1 MEHLINW
8 HYPMSGLDKMR
19 VLYVSAEVAPFAKV
33 GGLAD
38 VAAGLPKAIK
48 ELGHDCRVILPYYQ
62 LIADNPRWKTKVIVE
77 SFEVNLNPVWTKTAS
92 LRQLDFEGM
101 TYYFIETDEWFIESK
116 DSGSMYQPGGE
127 VHAFF
132 VAATLKAMEMI
143 MWIPDVV
150 HANDWHTGFLPVL
163 LKEKMGPIWD
173 KTGSVFSIHNMAY
186 QGEFSID
193 SLDWLDLS
201 HDLYNFEQVEAWGQ
215 VNFMKAG
222 MSFADVVNT
231 VSPSYA
237 EEIQTEEYGC
247 GLEGLNSYLAENDR
261 LFGVLNG
268 LDYDVWNPVT
278 DTRITA
284 NFSPTQ
290 LDGKIACRES
300 LMGQLG
306 FTPIPGAPLVGMI
319 SRISTQ
325 KGFDLLVTSA
335 HELFELPIQ
344 MVVQGLGDPQI
355 IEGLRHLEKTYPNQ
369 FKFLNAF
376 DEELAQQIYSGC
388 DAFLMPSAFEPC
400 GLGQLIAMRYGTL
413 PIVRATGGLKDT
425 VIEGVNGFAFENR
438 SRKEFI
444 DAVSRAHAA
453 FSTPQWTT
461 MVTNAMT
468 ADFGWKASA
477 MKYLELYEKAI
488 KRRAGQVMIQERP
501 KHSA

>member
-1 MEHLINW
+1 
-8 HYPMSGLDKMR
+8 MSGQDKMR

-48 ELGHDCRVILPYYQ
+48 NLGIDCRVILPYYQ
-62 LIADNPRWKTKVIVE
+62 LIADNPRWKTSVIVD
-77 SFEVNLNPVWTKTAS
+77 SFDVQLNPLWTKKAT
-92 LRQLDFEGM
+92 LRQLEFEGM
-101 TYYFIETDEWFIESK
+101 TYYFIETDEWFTESK

-127 VHAFF
+127 VHSFF
-132 VAATLKAMEMI
+132 VAATLRAMELI

-173 KTGSVFSIHNMAY
+173 KTASVYSIHNMAY
-186 QGEFSID
+186 QGEFSVEA
-193 SLDWLDLS
+193 LDWMDLS
-201 HDLYNFEQVEAWGQ
+201 RDLYNFEQVEAWGQ

-222 MSFADVVNT
+222 MSFADIVNT

-237 EEIQTEEYGC
+237 QEIQTEEYGC
-247 GLEGLNSYLAENDR
+247 GLEGLNNYLAENDR

-268 LDYDVWNPVT
+268 LDYDVWNPKT
-278 DTRITA
+278 DQRLTA
-284 NFSPTQ
+284 NFSANQ
-290 LDGKIACRES
+290 LDGKVACRQA
-300 LMGQLG
+300 LMDQLG
-306 FTPIPGAPLVGMI
+306 FTPIDGAPLVGMI

-355 IEGLRHLEKTYPNQ
+355 IEGLRHLERNYPNQ

-376 DEELAQQIYSGC
+376 DEELAQQIYAGC

-413 PIVRATGGLKDT
+413 PIVRSTGGLKDT
-425 VIEGVNGFAFENR
+425 VVEGENGFAFENR

-444 DAVSRAHAA
+444 EAVTRAHSVFGTAK
-453 FSTPQWTT
+453 WTS
-461 MVTNAMT
+461 MVAKAMND
-468 ADFGWKASA
+468 DFGWKASA
-477 MKYLELYEKAI
+477 MKYAALYEKAI
-488 KRRAGQVMIQERP
+488 KRRAGHVMT
-501 KHSA
+501 KSA